1 MGAAARCPFRMRVTS
16 SCPLRWRPEKE
27 EVPHRSEGILG
38 GWRLPLPGAPGAR
51 DLPYPQPLWGTS
63 PVPSRAQH
71 TPGGEPAAA
80 EAEERGPALAEVLR
94 VRLGAGKRFRAK
106 KMLLLRVS
114 PASSH
119 SGSLDVSVLE
129 ATCLQM
135 SGNSVTRV
143 SGGVHFSGGFS
154 PHQLLF

>member
-1 MGAAARCPFRMRVTS
+1 MRVTS

-63 PVPSRAQH
+63 PVPSSRSAH
-71 TPGGEPAAA
+71 AA

-94 VRLGAGKRFRAK
+94 VRLGAGKCFRAK

>member
-1 MGAAARCPFRMRVTS
+1 MRVTS

-38 GWRLPLPGAPGAR
+38 AGGFLFPGHQVPGTCRTLSPFGGPALSPPRAR
-51 DLPYPQPLWGTS
+51 
-63 PVPSRAQH
+63 H

-94 VRLGAGKRFRAK
+94 VRLGAGKHFRAK